1 MEFFKSK
8 LRSTKAKLYKPF
20 RPQKRL
26 LKHVEYR
33 GASFVVLANE
43 DVGWRLMTRKTY
55 EENEIQI
62 LEELIKKKDVCLDI
76 GGNIGIYSIF
86 MAKKAFQ
93 GKVIAFEPIPIN
105 RNIIALNA
113 SLNEIK
119 NIEIRDCVLSDIS
132 GSIEFS
138 ISEDSAYSS
147 LKATNRKEEAYSFV
161 VQSKTLDELFTK
173 ENKKVD
179 IVKIDVE
186 GAELLVLKGGKGL
199 FSDINLRPRILLLE
213 LSSKNAATYGY
224 KPESVIEHMASLG
237 YTAYSIM
244 NFSVKKGWPCKG
256 CSENVLFLSEGHE
269 DFQKKIK

>member
-1 MEFFKSK
+1 M
-8 LRSTKAKLYKPF
+8 
-20 RPQKRL
+20 

-62 LEELIKKKDVCLDI
+62 LEKLIKKKDVCLDI